1 MIGQSGFLVEDA
13 DEQLGDVVREVLQIH
28 VLAVGGDVLGDEFL
42 GGLDPTREGAQRR
55 RRCRGENRSHWRA
68 SW

>member
-1 MIGQSGFLVEDA
+1 MGLRTPKHCGGLVGQSGFLVEDA

-42 GGLDPTREGAQRR
+42 GGA
-55 RRCRGENRSHWRA
+55 RSNP
-68 SW
+68 